1 VAPTRAA
8 TNRRAD
14 PQFQR
19 NAAQPNQA
27 KRHAPIAGLE
37 EHSVSGVLP
46 ETLAIYT
53 PGNAIA
59 HTSFGSIVKEL
70 NAAVAAR

>member
-1 VAPTRAA
+1 
-8 TNRRAD
+8 
-14 PQFQR
+14 
-19 NAAQPNQA
+19 
-27 KRHAPIAGLE
+27 
-37 EHSVSGVLP
+37 
-46 ETLAIYT
+46 LAIYT